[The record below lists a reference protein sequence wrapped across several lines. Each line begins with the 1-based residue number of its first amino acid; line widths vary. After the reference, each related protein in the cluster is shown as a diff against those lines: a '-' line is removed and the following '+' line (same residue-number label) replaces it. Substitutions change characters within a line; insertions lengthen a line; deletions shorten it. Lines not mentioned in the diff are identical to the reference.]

1 MVICGISVLNAKV
14 IRMKFKVNKWQDKF
28 LFDQIPD
35 DATKYMTHL
44 NMLIHDTSEHVNT
57 CSKLHVHLYIN
68 FSTIVYTN
76 KEMTLWNQY
85 TLINIVMGV

>member
-1 MVICGISVLNAKV
+1 
-14 IRMKFKVNKWQDKF
+14 
-28 LFDQIPD
+28 
-35 DATKYMTHL
+35 MTHL